1 MTPLTIL
8 KGDATSPQA
17 KGPKVIAHVCNDIG
31 GWGKGWSAPPAKRV
45 TVRFNS
51 GRGLFSM
58 PSTVEDRRWRWPPNS
73 TLQDRQLIA
82 NRLGGQP
89 DRRRDEH
96 RREHLHHYTRSTGLG
111 GHQRQKPTPLVRLPL
126 PHSRTH
132 GYWFQP
138 LTQRDI
144 PDWPVT
150 QRVGAGCQKNSLVPV
165 QSPS

>member
-1 MTPLTIL
+1 
-8 KGDATSPQA
+8 
-17 KGPKVIAHVCNDIG
+17 
-31 GWGKGWSAPPAKRV
+31 
-45 TVRFNS
+45 
-51 GRGLFSM
+51 M
-58 PSTVEDRRWRWPPNS
+58 PSTVEDRRWALAASCTSNRFAVTPRTERPGRPENS
-73 TLQDRQLIA
+73 SLQDRQLIA